1 MCYTYDEHTG
11 EAVKRLLPTQFYS
24 RYFGPGFVVATE
36 QRTGAKGMAVE
47 DHFQLIARR
56 LQQYI
61 EDVDGPAERDDF
73 VADNYAA
80 QLEEIHL
87 EPTLAVSSP
96 AVVASGSTSSTT
108 VHEDTGLVH
117 RIQWGDMAAF
127 EALFNKYQ
135 GQIYRTAYAITRDAG
150 AAEEVLQDCFY
161 KTYLNIMRITGEG
174 SLSPWLHRVA
184 VNLSCNAIKKRRLHM
199 EPIDEV
205 AEGYFA
211 AEAHQSPEAM
221 AEQSELRVKM
231 RDAINAL
238 PLKHRVV
245 VTLHYLQDFSL
256 PEIAYILNVPVGTVK
271 SRLHHARKALRAQLE
286 AQNNANLGAAY
297 DPAF

>member
-1 MCYTYDEHTG
+1 LETN
-11 EAVKRLLPTQFYS
+11 F
-24 RYFGPGFVVATE
+24 
-36 QRTGAKGMAVE
+36 QR
-47 DHFQLIARR
+47 IAQR
-56 LQQYI
+56 LQLYDSVGGQNDHEEI
-61 EDVDGPAERDDF
+61 
-73 VADNYAA
+73 VADDYAA

-87 EPTLAVSSP
+87 EPTLA
-96 AVVASGSTSSTT
+96 ANGTT
-108 VHEDTGLVH
+108 VDKAVQHVAHEDTGLVH

-135 GQIYRTAYAITRDAG
+135 SQIYRTAYAITRDAG

-161 KTYLNIMRITGEG
+161 KTYLNIMNITGEG

-184 VNLSCNAIKKRRLHM
+184 VNLSCNALKKRRVHL
-199 EPIDEV
+199 EPIDDV
-205 AEGYFA
+205 AEGYIT

-221 AEQSELRVKM
+221 AEQSELRVRM

-256 PEIAYILNVPVGTVK
+256 PEIAFILEVPVGTVK
-271 SRLHHARKALRAQLE
+271 SRLHHARKALRDQLE
-286 AQNNANLGAAY
+286 SQQATQIGATY
-297 DPAF
+297 DPAY